1 MLMCPNLSF
10 RLTFLKTVDICAT
23 SSFLNG
29 RCNFS
34 HPPEI
39 FAGKKSKRLSAVS
52 ADLRRRRNPFN
63 RNLRVCNLLRIICD
77 RLIRE
82 IRVWQMHSWVFF
94 FLLCHLRQSSA
105 ERLRKSLLNLCPG
118 KSITEWQSRKVLS
131 YDLTAA
137 ASKSKSHVVHYL
149 KCWYKLGR
157 DKGGLLI
164 FRFNLNCWRPFH
176 LLPPSPSSYDA
187 STCT

>member
-1 MLMCPNLSF
+1 MQFFTPPQNL
-10 RLTFLKTVDICAT
+10 R
-23 SSFLNG
+23 G
-29 RCNFS
+29 Q
-34 HPPEI
+34 
-39 FAGKKSKRLSAVS
+39 KSKRLSAVS

-118 KSITEWQSRKVLS
+118 KSITESQSRKVLS

-164 FRFNLNCWRPFH
+164 FRFNLNC
-176 LLPPSPSSYDA
+176 
-187 STCT
+187 